1 MGLRLKALSAF
12 RGDQFPPINSLQ
24 LIPVWIFPLDLF
36 GSFPLIYGHLIC
48 DQPAGRL
55 EDMNEDMAE
64 DMNEDMA
71 EERNEET
78 HKGTDETDH
87 TETDEEVALF
97 LSPWYNAVKTFH
109 RLFDAAQDDTIT
121 PDRIFAEYGRDPHR
135 AGNAHWLYY
144 RMREFR
150 HYGLVE
156 ATYQPINDPRGGG
169 KRLKDF
175 RLTPKG
181 KQALQRYGVELK
193 DGVEPPVAAKRW
205 VPPQKEALTFDSA
218 LLFLIEWQREN
229 PSFGLTIE
237 ISVEGA
243 VALDVRLK
251 GKEQK

>member
-1 MGLRLKALSAF
+1 M
-12 RGDQFPPINSLQ
+12 
-24 LIPVWIFPLDLF
+24 
-36 GSFPLIYGHLIC
+36 IYGHLIC

-55 EDMNEDMAE
+55 EEMNE
-64 DMNEDMA
+64 DMNEDMD
-71 EERNEET
+71 EER
-78 HKGTDETDH
+78 DETDEMESDEK
-87 TETDEEVALF
+87 ETDEEVALF

-121 PDRIFAEYGRDPHR
+121 RDQIFAEYGRDPHR

-181 KQALQRYGVELK
+181 KQALERYGTELKDETELK
-193 DGVEPPVAAKRW
+193 DGVERPVAPKRW

-218 LLFLIEWQREN
+218 LLFLIEWQRGN

-243 VALDVRLK
+243 VALEVRLK